1 MTTDARGRS
10 LSRRQFVQGAGVA
23 GLGLLA
29 GCGGQA
35 GAAPTPGLQTEG
47 VKEQPGGDF

>member
-1 MTTDARGRS
+1 MR

-29 GCGGQA
+29 GCGR
-35 GAAPTPGLQTEG
+35 PTGRRRRRLRSRGSGYSLPARL
-47 VKEQPGGDF
+47 